1 MMKNIIIFDLDG
13 TLALIDERRKISTKM
28 NGKLDWDIF
37 FNSTN
42 IKLDKPN
49 IPVISILKSLNKEDF
64 KIYILT
70 GRLETTKKASLKWLS
85 ENNIEFDQFWMRKDN
100 NVEKFL
106 SDEILKENWLLEIGK
121 NNIMCVFDDR
131 TKIVNMWRRNG
142 VTCFQVADGNF

>member
-1 MMKNIIIFDLDG
+1 MTNEQFLEKITTVENVNSF
-13 TLALIDERRKISTKM
+13 ARKKR
-28 NGKLDWDIF
+28 NKY
-37 FNSTN
+37 N
-42 IKLDKPN
+42 
-49 IPVISILKSLNKEDF
+49 LKSVS
-64 KIYILT
+64 I
-70 GRLETTKKASLKWLS
+70 S